1 MQTLTE
7 IVAAVVVHS
16 SAAAYSH
23 FGVALEAPRIEHPAP
38 AERVIARTAAPK
50 RAVKAADRLQKAS
63 DRFQKDSDCLDKA
76 SDALHREAAGLA
88 QKAQAV
94 KT

>member
-7 IVAAVVVHS
+7 IVAAVVLHS

-23 FGVALEAPRIEHPAP
+23 FGITLEAPSAEKPAAASAP
-38 AERVIARTAAPK
+38 AERSVARTAPK
-50 RAVKAADRLQKAS
+50 TAVKPVEHLQHTADCPNRQRA
-63 DRFQKDSDCLDKA
+63 
-76 SDALHREAAGLA
+76 HI
-88 QKAQAV
+88 V